1 MVSKVYKDVSE
12 IIDNYSGLSRKV
24 LDYNVVTKR
33 MNEECKSPE
42 FPEEAW
48 DEHFSK
54 VFDTENFQRIGHLKE
69 VMDYPT
75 YLRFQTQ
82 WAPKSYWECSFKRI
96 TESDN
101 VVVLELEE
109 RATFDGVTNVVN
121 TVSIYEFN
129 ETGKIFR
136 LDVYLQQQPAS
147 SAEVPDGYKGI
158 AK

>member
-1 MVSKVYKDVSE
+1 MVSKVYKDVAE

-33 MNEECKSPE
+33 MNEECKQAG
-42 FPEEAW
+42 FRDEAW

-82 WAPKSYWECSFKRI
+82 WAPKSSWECSFKRI

-109 RATFDGVTNVVN
+109 RATHGGVTNVVN

-129 ETGKIFR
+129 DTGKIYR

-147 SAEVPDGYKGI
+147 TEQVPDGYKGI